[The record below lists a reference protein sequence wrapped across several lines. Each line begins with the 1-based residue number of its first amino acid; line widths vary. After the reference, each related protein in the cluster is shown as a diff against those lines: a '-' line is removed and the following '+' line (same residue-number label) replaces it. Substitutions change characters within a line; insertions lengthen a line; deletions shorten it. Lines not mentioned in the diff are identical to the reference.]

1 MDFLWN
7 WLAYQIPWWLQAIVI
22 AVIIGAPTY
31 LVVAM
36 IWGREAANRALLV
49 VIGIAAVMG
58 AASRLR
64 QQGYTDRRAEEEK
77 ALDKAE
83 DFVDDKRHEIDRLP
97 DEELDK
103 EIDRWSKP

>member
-1 MDFLWN
+1 MDWLWSF
-7 WLAYQIPWWLQAIVI
+7 LAYSLPWWLQGIGI
-22 AVIIGAPTY
+22 AVIIGVPTY

-36 IWGREAANRALLV
+36 IWGRDAANRALLV
-49 VIGIAAVMG
+49 VVGIAAVMG
-58 AASRLR
+58 AASRLK

-97 DEELDK
+97 DEGLDQEVDK
-103 EIDRWSKP
+103 WTKH